1 MNMLLYG
8 FQRCIYATIYKVDFF
23 YVDVDVGFVF
33 VFVHDNL
40 PLDLPLIKMFSSCDP
55 MSYLC
60 GGNFV

>member
-8 FQRCIYATIYKVDFF
+8 FQRCIYATIYKVDFC
-23 YVDVDVGFVF
+23 YVDVGF

-40 PLDLPLIKMFSSCDP
+40 PLDLLLIKMFSSCDP